1 MTRCSLARNHGGLAQ
16 GGTTGQVP
24 GLHPA
29 GRHGVRVRGRQGEW
43 SGAGQGVGGLRG
55 ARQTGESPAEGSPAW
70 ESPLRPEASARRRC
84 LKFGA
89 KGVCSQGRNPG
100 PAPSPHAGRGPWTSA
115 WEPPGQSA
123 QLQGA
128 GLQCAD
134 PYVPPTRQALRR
146 SPPQPAAPKRGGP
159 AGLSGSGRESGTSA
173 LCPLRLQPSPGVTG
187 SRVRRATSSRC
198 CSGKSMSV

>member
-1 MTRCSLARNHGGLAQ
+1 MGGL
-16 GGTTGQVP
+16 G
-24 GLHPA
+24 
-29 GRHGVRVRGRQGEW
+29 
-43 SGAGQGVGGLRG
+43 G
-55 ARQTGESPAEGSPAW
+55 ARQTGESLAEGSPAW

-146 SPPQPAAPKRGGP
+146 SSPQPAAPKRAVLPASPALGGSQGP
-159 AGLSGSGRESGTSA
+159 V
-173 LCPLRLQPSPGVTG
+173 SPQTAAVTG
-187 SRVRRATSSRC
+187 CHRVPGPQGDQQLVLL
-198 CSGKSMSV
+198 GKIHVRVIGSTRPRSPWLGLTGARPAHLHGALQ